1 MTKEDM
7 IRAEK
12 IIDTWFWQIDE
23 TRAYGYRG
31 ALNTIT
37 RFYESAPMSAD
48 IMKIVLEYLNS
59 QEKMTSVS
67 LNNKL
72 VSLDGEWKAVAA
84 FYRTA
89 QGQNW
94 AGTESSKVR
103 VYQMIAKMGDE
114 EGDGP
119 YTVEDGCK
127 YKVTHKFY
135 WNTAEEPTL
144 PKSSSGVQYQIGGL
158 TRDRE
163 TGLFSYVIE
172 CRETV
177 QQDVKF
183 YDTAVTIFETVE
195 EALHLGVKA
204 EKVESTGEMA
214 SAANGVLVERR
225 VTKNPDCTSDIQNR
239 RTTEDS
245 VIGAVTTK
253 RKTVKGTVT
262 SVLDRNQAQAVT
274 DGEPEKGETFR
285 SETTPGGLHNNTVET
300 FTHDEGEKT
309 LVEQCQKTVFE
320 HTDEALKSKAALDEG
335 ETVEV
340 ADAAGGVIKSKT
352 VRETE
357 EGVEISERTTTE
369 KGVASAVVVK
379 RGTVRGTVT
388 STTDRNQVT
397 ALDGTPKKGETFRS
411 ETTPGGL
418 HNNTTET
425 FTHDEGEKTLVEQ
438 DTKTIFERT
447 EETLTGKA
455 ALDEGDKAEV
465 ADAANGVISSK
476 TVRETEEGFDVS
488 KRTVTEKAVTSAV
501 VVKRGTLRGTI
512 TSTTD
517 RNQVSALTAAP
528 KVGETLRSEKTPG
541 GLHNNTTETVT
552 PAQSGNVRKECRT
565 SKLTHTDISVDIV
578 PEGTVVTEGTAAVN
592 QETQEAIIR
601 NEDGTTDKQTVTTTY
616 TPESKVKTWSDDNYD
631 YTHCSYVNQPE
642 PLMPASGEVRSAS
655 FAPNDHGSYNGSY
668 TTRTGKKSTTATE
681 TLQWSKSSSVQSKY
695 YYFNRKGD
703 YCARTFTA
711 DVYYCYGRTNAV
723 IDAIADGENCAHV
736 GWRSTWNGNH
746 EYAQGVKY
754 SNVQSGGEEVLEAAS
769 DSSGE

>member
-1 MTKEDM
+1 MTKEEM
-7 IRAEK
+7 TRAEK

-48 IMKIVLEYLNS
+48 IMRIVLEYLNS
-59 QEKMTSVS
+59 QEQMTAVS

-103 VYQMIAKMGDE
+103 VYQMIAKMGEE

-144 PKSSSGVQYQIGGL
+144 PASTSGVQYQIGGL

-172 CRETV
+172 RRETV
-177 QQDVKF
+177 QQDIDF
-183 YDTAVTIFETVE
+183 YDTAITTFEKLE
-195 EALHLGVKA
+195 EALHFGVKA
-204 EKVESTGEMA
+204 GEVETTGEKA

-225 VTKNPDCTSDIQNR
+225 ITKNPDCTSDIQNR
-239 RTTEDS
+239 RTTEKS

-253 RKTVKGTVT
+253 RKTLKGTVT
-262 SVLDRNQAQAVT
+262 SVLDRNQA
-274 DGEPEKGETFR
+274 
-285 SETTPGGLHNNTVET
+285 S
-300 FTHDEGEKT
+300 
-309 LVEQCQKTVFE
+309 
-320 HTDEALKSKAALDEG
+320 ALE
-335 ETVEV
+335 
-340 ADAAGGVIKSKT
+340 
-352 VRETE
+352 
-357 EGVEISERTTTE
+357 
-369 KGVASAVVVK
+369 
-379 RGTVRGTVT
+379 
-388 STTDRNQVT
+388 
-397 ALDGTPKKGETFRS
+397 GTPKKGETYRS
-411 ETTPGGL
+411 EKTPGGL
-418 HNNTTET
+418 HNNTTES
-425 FTHDEGEKTLVEQ
+425 FTHGASPKTLAEQ

-455 ALDEGDKAEV
+455 ALDASDKAEV
-465 ADAANGVISSK
+465 ADAANGVTKSK

-488 KRTVTEKAVTSAV
+488 ERTVTEKAVAGAV

-517 RNQVSALTAAP
+517 RNQASALDGTP
-528 KVGETLRSEKTPG
+528 KVGETFRSEKTPG

-552 PAQSGNVRKECRT
+552 PAQSGNVRQECRK
-565 SKLTHTDISVDIV
+565 SMLTHTDISVDIV
-578 PEGTVVTEGTAAVN
+578 PEGTVVTEGTATVN
-592 QETQEAIIR
+592 LETQEAIIR

-631 YTHCSYVNQPE
+631 YTYCSYVNQPE

-655 FAPNDHGSYNGSY
+655 FAPNDHGSFNGSY
-668 TTRTGKKSTTATE
+668 TTRTRKNLTE
-681 TLQWSKSSSVQSKY
+681 NNTTLQWHKGPVNVSSKY
-695 YYFNRKGD
+695 YYFNSKGE

-711 DVYYCYGRTNAV
+711 QVEYFYGRTNAV
-723 IDAIADGENCAHV
+723 IDKVSDGENCAHV
-736 GWRSTWNGNH
+736 GWRSTWHGNH
-746 EYAQGVKY
+746 DFAQGVKY
-754 SNVQSGGEEVLEAAS
+754 SNVQCGSEKVLENAPS
-769 DSSGE
+769 TGE